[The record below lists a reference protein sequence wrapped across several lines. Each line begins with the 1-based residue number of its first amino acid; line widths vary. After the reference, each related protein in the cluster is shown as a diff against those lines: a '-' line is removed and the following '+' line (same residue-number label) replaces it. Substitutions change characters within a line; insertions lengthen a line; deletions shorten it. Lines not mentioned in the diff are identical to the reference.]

1 MGRNRRGQKRP
12 RAARYSPAVLNG
24 NHADAEPHESA
35 ARQKF
40 KDPDARDGCRDVC
53 RIFAP
58 YVFVPLGAI
67 VIIVISVL
75 ILSASSMPYDLK
87 LAIGTGSTV
96 FMVIGGGIKL
106 WRRRG
111 RRGLPPLRQT
121 LAI

>member
-1 MGRNRRGQKRP
+1 MDFLWR
-12 RAARYSPAVLNG
+12 L
-24 NHADAEPHESA
+24 
-35 ARQKF
+35 F

-111 RRGLPPLRQT
+111 RRGLPPLRKT